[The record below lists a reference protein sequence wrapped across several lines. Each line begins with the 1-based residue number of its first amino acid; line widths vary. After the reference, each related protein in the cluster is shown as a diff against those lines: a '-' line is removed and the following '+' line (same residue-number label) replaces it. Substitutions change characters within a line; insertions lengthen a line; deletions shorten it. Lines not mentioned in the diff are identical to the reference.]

1 MLVELL
7 GFGGSRRHW
16 PEPGEFPEIL
26 DGCGEVELIFGA
38 VGSSEAETIETD
50 DAFEVGK

>member
-1 MLVELL
+1 MLVEPL

-38 VGSSEAETIETD
+38 GGSSEAETIETD